1 MNIALNAT
9 VATSAVMVENLSR
22 QVRKRLRYTCLVF
35 HDDDQVRAP
44 VTAPLPRKGRR
55 VFAASGTPE
64 AMLAA
69 V

>member
-1 MNIALNAT
+1 
-9 VATSAVMVENLSR
+9 MVENLSR